1 MREAEHVPGLTLT
14 QVREGRYAVSLAE
27 WEDGCDARFGR
38 PAMPRWR
45 AAIMGDELGVTREAC
60 FLRLAMLP

>member
-1 MREAEHVPGLTLT
+1 LTLT
-14 QVREGRYAVSLAE
+14 QVREGRHAALLAE
-27 WEDGCDARFGR
+27 WEDWCDARFGR

-45 AAIMGDELGVTREAC
+45 AAIMGDELGVMREAC